1 MIICPQ
7 DKTQKLDQA
16 NAESKYTHKNSAG
29 QWVGHEKKP
38 NPITATITRCALEKG
53 LNQRG

>member
-16 NAESKYTHKNSAG
+16 NAESKYTHKNSEG
-29 QWVGHEKKP
+29 QWVGREKAT
-38 NPITATITRCALEKG
+38 NPITSTILRYALERG
-53 LNQRG
+53 LNQRE